1 MVDNS
6 YAQLTQKQ
14 REEIIALKERL
25 DSLQELLSQK
35 EREITTLTNYIKE
48 LEERNN
54 GLVTTLKNNESALKQ
69 IEKSTENFGMELDE
83 LLSILFSLQNQGAK
97 AKDSESFIQSV
108 QFNED
113 KELLFGLNIAND
125 FIEQNSYQTIKY
137 YLFNLDCKFSQTFDL
152 LNLHPQS
159 KSDLILIGET
169 FSSFARL
176 EAYKR
181 NEGLR
186 GVIEILPA
194 DMLNPVQ
201 VRYYGNLDLR
211 EYFDLFV
218 QNYSK
223 N

>member
-1 MVDNS
+1 MIDSS

-14 REEIIALKERL
+14 KEEIVALKERL

-35 EREITTLTNYIKE
+35 EREITTLTNYTKE
-48 LEERNN
+48 LEERNE
-54 GLVTTLKNNESALKQ
+54 GLVATLKNRESALKQ
-69 IEKSTENFGMELDE
+69 IEKSTEIFGVELDE
-83 LLSILFSLQNQGAK
+83 LLNILFSLQNQGVK

-152 LNLHPQS
+152 LNLHPQN
-159 KSDLILIGET
+159 KSDFVLIGET
-169 FSSFARL
+169 FSSFVRL

-181 NEGLR
+181 NESLR
-186 GVIEILPA
+186 GIIEILPA

>member
-1 MVDNS
+1 MVDSS

-14 REEIIALKERL
+14 KEEIVALKERL

-35 EREITTLTNYIKE
+35 EREIATLTNYTKE
-48 LEERNN
+48 LEERNE
-54 GLVTTLKNNESALKQ
+54 GLVATLKNRESALKQ
-69 IEKSTENFGMELDE
+69 IEKSTEIFGVELDE
-83 LLSILFSLQNQGAK
+83 LLNILFSLQNQGAK

-152 LNLHPQS
+152 LNLHPQN
-159 KSDLILIGET
+159 KSDFVLIGET

-181 NEGLR
+181 NESLR
-186 GVIEILPA
+186 GIIEILPA